1 MTRAVMLDRDS
12 GHNYLNEID
21 TIWLTEASAA
31 VVAILVPASVFAG
44 QSVPSIAA
52 GLQYGSASVLL
63 TPARTD
69 PAALSSS
76 NP

>member
-1 MTRAVMLDRDS
+1 MLIEMY
-12 GHNYLNEID
+12 GHNYVNDID
-21 TIWLTEASAA
+21 KIWLTDAVAA
-31 VVAILVPASVFAG
+31 AAAILVTASVCAE

-52 GLQYGSASVLL
+52 GLQCGSASVLL

-76 NP
+76 NS